1 MKRLAL
7 LLFLCLA
14 SQCFVLNAQ
23 EAKKKSVFIIV
34 DGIPADVIERV
45 NTPAIDAIAA
55 KGGYTRAY
63 MGGEANGL
71 TKTPTI
77 SAVGYNCLLTATWAN
92 KHNVWGNDISAPNY
106 NYWNIFRIAETQK
119 KKVKTAVFSSWQDNR
134 TKLIG
139 EGKIDAGNIRLDYAL
154 DGLDLDKKA
163 YPNEKDDL
171 HVFKIDEAISTA
183 AAVCIKEEGP
193 DVMWVYLWYT
203 DDAGHIY
210 GNGEFLDKYTA
221 LADKQVARVWDAVK
235 AREKKY
241 KEKWMVVVTTDH
253 GRSDNGKGHGGHSER
268 ERTTWIS
275 TNVKPNAY
283 FAKNQPGIVDIVPSI
298 CRYMGFSI
306 PADVQYEQEGV
317 PFIGKINVSNPTGK
331 KEGNTIN
338 LTWESHE
345 KAPVDIYLA
354 TTNNYKTG
362 TPDEWKKVGTVASQ
376 EKKFTYEIPALPEGQ
391 TAPELYKFSLRSKDN
406 MAPVWVK

>member
-7 LLFLCLA
+7 LLFLCFS

-23 EAKKKSVFIIV
+23 ESKKKSVFIV
-34 DGIPADVIERV
+34 LDGIPADVIERV

-298 CRYMGFSI
+298 CRYMGLSV
-306 PADVQYEQEGV
+306 PADVQYEVEGV

-331 KEGNTIN
+331 REGNTIN

-362 TPDEWKKVGTVASQ
+362 TPDEWKKVGTVESL
-376 EKKFTYEIPALPEGQ
+376 EKKFAYEIPALPEGQ